1 MKTAE
6 LREYVEQCL
15 AKPGA
20 RQAFL
25 DRLADMETGTGSPS
39 GGEHARIA
47 DIAEGYIYA
56 VVGKLEAAEEAAD
69 DQDTRGWADPMIRIA
84 VRYFIDPDDLIP
96 DALGLY
102 GLVDDAY
109 LAHKFILRL
118 SAAVEEEKGFP
129 LLANLN
135 GEHLDLIRPI
145 VGEEIASRLDG
156 KVEASINS
164 ITVRN
169 QMARLSMVS
178 GTLPTHDSEVW
189 AKVRANRAKISWSPS
204 E

>member
-6 LREYVEQCL
+6 LHSYVEQCL
-15 AKPGA
+15 EKPGA
-20 RQAFL
+20 RTAFL
-25 DRLADMETGTGSPS
+25 ERLVEMENEAGSPVKS
-39 GGEHARIA
+39 DHGRIA
-47 DIAEGYIYA
+47 EIAEVYIYA
-56 VVGKLEAAEEAAD
+56 VIGQLEASEAAAN

-84 VRYFIDPDDLIP
+84 VQYFVDPDDLIP

-118 SAAVEEEKGFP
+118 SAAVEAEKGFP
-129 LLANLN
+129 LIANLTDEN
-135 GEHLDLIRPI
+135 MDLIRPI
-145 VGEEIASRLDG
+145 VGDEIAQKLDD
-156 KVEASINS
+156 KVDASINS

-169 QMARLSMVS
+169 QMARLGMVS
-178 GTLPTHDSEVW
+178 GTLPTHDSELW
-189 AKVRANRAKISWSPS
+189 AKVRASREKISWTPS